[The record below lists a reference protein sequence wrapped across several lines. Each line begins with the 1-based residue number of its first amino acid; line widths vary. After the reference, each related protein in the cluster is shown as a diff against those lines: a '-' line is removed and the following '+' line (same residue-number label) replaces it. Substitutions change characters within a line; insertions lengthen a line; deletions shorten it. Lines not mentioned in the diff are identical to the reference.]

1 MNVRGLEDWLGRFFE
16 LRVESWGECDTD
28 LLEFVDLLV
37 AYVGVVD
44 SSTSTDS
51 SFSRRY
57 LFTPTITSEPGGH
70 NQRDTQSERG

>member
-1 MNVRGLEDWLGRFFE
+1 MNGRGPEDWLGRFVE

-44 SSTSTDS
+44 SQHINGL
-51 SFSRRY
+51 
-57 LFTPTITSEPGGH
+57 LFL
-70 NQRDTQSERG
+70 